1 MAGDNEVKWLW
12 LMYNVVILVNANND
26 GASVLNFIPPRSIP
40 VHGVESSMA
49 AEAVDRPGAGAIV
62 AVG

>member
-1 MAGDNEVKWLW
+1 
-12 LMYNVVILVNANND
+12 MYNVVILVNANND

-40 VHGVESSMA
+40 VHGVESSIA